1 MSYISPHL
9 TTPKDFTKGKYNS
22 TSFYDKIRRFDF
34 NPKTKE
40 DYKIR
45 SAYGGLITLIAVIW
59 GAYLFFNEIS
69 LNMTTDLYDHLYMN
83 SSRSNEIDFSFNIS
97 FPHIHCKL
105 LSADVLDHLG
115 NQQDHLTS
123 HLIKTRI
130 NSIDGS
136 KIEGMEKTKH
146 RLGRTFKSQD
156 EIIEHHS
163 EEAQKE
169 LEGKAKEKKSQEEL
183 ELDAGCG
190 NCYGAG
196 EKGECCNSC
205 VDVRLAY
212 ARKGWA
218 FIGVNVVQCQR
229 EESAIKQKSFDL
241 TEEELNYEG
250 CNIEGS
256 VILTK
261 ESGNLHF
268 APGEELKHRTTMR
281 VEDLLSFTFM
291 EFNMSHTIHY
301 INLGPDYPGFH
312 SPLNTAT
319 RIISDGFGMYQY
331 YLKLVPT
338 IYRSLTGKEIQ
349 THQYSVTEHLR
360 HVDPGSGR
368 GLPGVFFFY
377 DTSPLHVEIV
387 ERRKGLISLMTSLC
401 ALVGGIYTMMGFVE
415 RIIFS
420 LNKKMKRSRW

>member
-1 MSYISPHL
+1 MFSDQKMSYISPHL
-9 TTPKDFTKGKYNS
+9 TPTGKNNPV
-22 TSFYDKIRRFDF
+22 TFFDKVRRFDF

-45 SAYGGLITLIAVIW
+45 SVYGGLITLISFVW
-59 GAYLFFNEIS
+59 GSYLFFNEVS
-69 LNMTTDLYDHLYMN
+69 LNLKTDLYDHLYMN
-83 SSRSNEIDFSFNIS
+83 SSRSSEIEFSFNVT

-123 HLIKTRI
+123 HIIKTRVD
-130 NSIDGS
+130 SVDGS
-136 KIEGMEKTKH
+136 KIEGTEKTRH
-146 RLGRTFKSQD
+146 RLGSTFKS
-156 EIIEHHS
+156 EEAIIEHHT
-163 EEAQKE
+163 EEKVEEKGDQEKSKE
-169 LEGKAKEKKSQEEL
+169 EM

-196 EKGECCNSC
+196 EEGQCCNTC
-205 VDVRLAY
+205 NDVRIAY

-218 FIGVNVVQCQR
+218 FIGVNVIQCQR
-229 EESAIKQKSFDL
+229 EEAAMKQKTFDL
-241 TEEELNYEG
+241 TEDELNYEG
-250 CNIEGS
+250 CNIQGS

-281 VEDLLSFTFM
+281 VEDLLTFTFM

-312 SPLNTAT
+312 SPLNRAKRTV
-319 RIISDGFGMYQY
+319 SDGYGMYQY

-338 IYRSLTGKEIQ
+338 IYRFLSGKEIH
-349 THQYSVTEHLR
+349 TNQYSVTEHLR

-401 ALVGGIYTMMGFVE
+401 ALVGGIYTMMGFLE

-420 LNKKMKRSRW
+420 LDKKLTQFRF